1 MTLDLIR
8 VGQSSRGTF
17 GVLRN
22 GQFAFA
28 LTLERP
34 WVNNEQNVSCIPTGR
49 YRCRKIRSPRFG
61 NTYEVCDVPGR
72 THVLFHAGN
81 TIEDT
86 QGCILVAEEFSGTS
100 SKPMLVS
107 SRRGFLEFMTL
118 LDNAPE
124 FELHVYQFVPPA
136 SPDLA
141 NPPVALEGNPL
152 L

>member
-34 WVNNEQNVSCIPTGR
+34 WLNNEQNVSCIPTGR
-49 YRCRKIRSPRFG
+49 YRCRNIRSPRFG

-72 THVLFHAGN
+72 TNVLFHAGN

-100 SKPMLVS
+100 TKPMIVS

-118 LDNAPE
+118 LNDAPE
-124 FELHVYQFVPPA
+124 FELNVYQFVAPEQ
-136 SPDLA
+136 
-141 NPPVALEGNPL
+141 PVQV
-152 L
+152 